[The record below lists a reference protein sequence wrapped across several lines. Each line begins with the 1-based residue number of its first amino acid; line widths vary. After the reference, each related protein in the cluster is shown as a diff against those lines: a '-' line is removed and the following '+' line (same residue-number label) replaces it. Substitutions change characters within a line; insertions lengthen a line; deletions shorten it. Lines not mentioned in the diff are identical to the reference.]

1 MVTILFLSANPAM
14 TKPLDLEEECN
25 GIKEQLQYAAGKA
38 GVKNIFKVEQRHE
51 ISIRELIRQIQ
62 NYDPQII
69 HFSGH
74 GSPENALIFKNE
86 NTGQSEEVPQSKLS
100 DLFEILVKEIDI
112 DLVFLNACFSEKQA
126 SGIGNHIKCV
136 IGMSDA
142 IPDQTAKEFA
152 VTFYS
157 SLGFGRSIKNA
168 FDLAMAQLG
177 LLSLSGDKI
186 PRLIVKEGV
195 DASKIFVGENERKSL
210 SQINDNKQ
218 VAHQIKDTANY
229 GNITVGDISG
239 ATGVIIGNKIKTG
252 DVIIGIDQSIR
263 QNPQNE
269 YLQALK
275 DLTDKLEEKY
285 KEENISDEKKTE
297 INKSILA
304 LQEDVKDLK
313 PGTKIDDLSPI
324 QQDKIKSDTSSL
336 IDKIL
341 DTSPVIAETI
351 IKFTPLAPFDNLI
364 HQGVQKIVDGIKKWR
379 ESKSTP

>member
-1 MVTILFLSANPAM
+1 MIT
-14 TKPLDLEEECN
+14 
-25 GIKEQLQYAAGKA
+25 
-38 GVKNIFKVEQRHE
+38 
-51 ISIRELIRQIQ
+51 QIQ

-69 HFSGH
+69 HFAGH
-74 GSPENALIFKNE
+74 GSSENALIFKNE
-86 NTGQSEEVPQSKLS
+86 NTGQSEEVPPSKLS
-100 DLFEILVKEIDI
+100 DLFKILVQEIDI

-126 SGIGNHIKCV
+126 SGIANHVNCV

-142 IPDQTAKEFA
+142 IFDQTAKEFA
-152 VTFYS
+152 VSFYS
-157 SLGFGRSIKNA
+157 SLGFGRSIQGA

-177 LLSLSGDKI
+177 LLSLPGDKI

-195 DASKIFVGENERKSL
+195 DASKIFVGEKERKSL
-210 SQINDNKQ
+210 SQINENKQ
-218 VAHQIKDTANY
+218 VKHPIENTTNY
-229 GNITVGDISG
+229 GNITVGDISE
-239 ATGVIIGNKIKTG
+239 ATGVIIGNNITTG
-252 DVIIGIDQSIR
+252 DVIIGIDKSIK

-313 PGTKIDDLSPI
+313 PGTKIDDLSPM
-324 QQDKIKSDTSSL
+324 QQDKIKSDTSTL

-341 DTSPVIAETI
+341 DASPVIAETI

-364 HQGVQKIVDGIKKWR
+364 HQGVQKMVDGIKKWR
-379 ESKSTP
+379 ESKIDYINLNKN